1 MSNNLSELSS
11 LLALYLCD
19 HTKSVADLQGIFE
32 LCLVTRE
39 KTQLIQHI
47 MQTLNSPNVSRQQ
60 LYNALTLIQN
70 NQSFDHCQG
79 YFQQGNYPENEQ
91 YRRYDYEQHNY
102 SDNNRSGT
110 GYEYGQHN
118 YSDNNGSAT
127 GYEYEQHNYSDNKR
141 SGTGYEQVNQDRND
155 QMIPNISDEHTW
167 FDCDESPWFDCEEPP
182 KKKKKMKSVIVVP
195 EYSNFY

>member
-32 LCLVTRE
+32 ICLVTRE

-60 LYNALTLIQN
+60 LYYALTLIQN

-91 YRRYDYEQHNY
+91 YRRYDYEQPNY

-110 GYEYGQHN
+110 GDVYEQHN
-118 YSDNNGSAT
+118 YSDNNG
-127 GYEYEQHNYSDNKR
+127 

-182 KKKKKMKSVIVVP
+182 KKKKKMESVIVVP